1 MPARFALQLYAL
13 AQGLVLVAGGTSL
26 TTADRRRLARVAW
39 HGIPVLR
46 RTVLHVL
53 AQAQRP
59 PGTRAVATTVQCPAT
74 TVRRTLQD
82 LQVLKLVRCVK
93 GGTAMP
99 MAGSSVT
106 KGARRCSTCSSA
118 CTGSRVRRRPCG
130 RGGG

>member
-1 MPARFALQLYAL
+1 M
-13 AQGLVLVAGGTSL
+13 
-26 TTADRRRLARVAW
+26 AW

-59 PGTRAVATTVQCPAT
+59 LGTRAVATTVQCPAT

-106 KGARRCSTCSSA
+106 GRAPLLDLLQRLHW
-118 CTGSRVRRRPCG
+118 VPRPAPTMR